1 MLLRVDGIDAGY
13 GELQILHNLSIEV
26 KEGETVCLIGPNG
39 AGKSTVLR
47 AVSGQIVPTQGR
59 IFFQD
64 KDVTGLDPGQK
75 IEKGLIF
82 VPQGQNVF
90 FRLSIRENL
99 EMSALFM
106 SDRNVFDRRIEE
118 VTDAFPWMRDKME
131 QPAGGLSGGLRQ
143 MLALARIILLTPNLV
158 LLDEPS
164 LGLAPLVVDDI
175 FRLIAR
181 LNDQGIA
188 FLLVEQNARKG
199 LSAAHRGYVLEQ
211 GRNRLTGSGQELL
224 QSSEV
229 RKLYLGG

>member
-90 FRLSIRENL
+90 PRLSIRENL

>member
-1 MLLRVDGIDAGY
+1 
-13 GELQILHNLSIEV
+13 
-26 KEGETVCLIGPNG
+26 
-39 AGKSTVLR
+39 
-47 AVSGQIVPTQGR
+47 
-59 IFFQD
+59 
-64 KDVTGLDPGQK
+64 
-75 IEKGLIF
+75 
-82 VPQGQNVF
+82 
-90 FRLSIRENL
+90 
-99 EMSALFM
+99 MSALFM

>member
-90 FRLSIRENL
+90 SRLSIRENL